1 MGNPEFVVE
10 YVARTLRGRAAFL
23 CFAARSFET
32 IMYHASKDGFEG
44 VVSAFIFDLDAIPT
58 VSQELWLVLLWRLSV
73 HTWLESNGNTTRY

>member
-1 MGNPEFVVE
+1 
-10 YVARTLRGRAAFL
+10 
-23 CFAARSFET
+23 
-32 IMYHASKDGFEG
+32 MYHASKDGFEG